1 MNNNNTLNIS
11 FEDLFKLIIGFI
23 ADDLK
28 VQKYHYNLSL
38 IGFDS
43 SPLNLNLHYGI
54 FRLVGFKEND
64 ISEEIKQW
72 YFQQTERVFAID
84 IVNDEKAFLDLTTEI
99 LNALIKARKK
109 MYSQKFKMRTDLK
122 M

>member
-1 MNNNNTLNIS
+1 MGNYNTLNIS
-11 FEDLFKLIIGFI
+11 FEDLFKLIVGFI

-38 IGFDS
+38 IGLDS
-43 SPLNLNLHYGI
+43 SPLNLNLHEGI
-54 FRLVGFKEND
+54 FRLVGFKENE

-72 YFQQTERVFAID
+72 YFQQTERVFTID
-84 IVNDEKAFLDLTTEI
+84 IPNDEKAFIDLTTEI
-99 LNALIKARKK
+99 LDGLIKARKK
-109 MYSQKFKMRTDLK
+109 LYSQKFKMRTDLK

>member
-1 MNNNNTLNIS
+1 MSNNNTLNIS

-38 IGFDS
+38 IGLES
-43 SPLNLNLHYGI
+43 SPLNLNLHEGI

-72 YFQQTERVFAID
+72 YFQQTERVFTID
-84 IVNDEKAFLDLTTEI
+84 FINDEKAFLDLTTEI
-99 LNALIKARKK
+99 LNGLIKARKNI
-109 MYSQKFKMRTDLK
+109 YSQKM
-122 M
+122 